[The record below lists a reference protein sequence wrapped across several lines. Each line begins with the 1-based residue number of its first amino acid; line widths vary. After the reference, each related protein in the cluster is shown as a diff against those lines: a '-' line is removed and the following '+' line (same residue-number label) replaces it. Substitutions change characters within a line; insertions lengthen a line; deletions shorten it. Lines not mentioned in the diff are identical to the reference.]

1 MNTTVD
7 HAPGH
12 AHDSDHGH
20 HIQADHGSVKSY
32 ATGFVLAVIL
42 TAIPFWLVMG
52 KVFNNSSTTALVVL
66 GFAAVQIVVHMV
78 YFLHMNTKSE
88 GGWTMLA
95 LIFTTMLV
103 VIMLSGSIWV
113 MYHLNTNMMPGM
125 MSESS
130 QEAVPESIQGSI
142 PKPAM
147 ESMKDMNGM
156 ENMKG
161 MDGMHDMKDMKGMEH
176 MKGMEGMQDMKPVP
190 TSPPTPAQ

>member
-1 MNTTVD
+1 MNTTLD

-12 AHDSDHGH
+12 AHDSGHGH
-20 HIQADHGSVKSY
+20 HIQADHGTVKSY

-88 GGWTMLA
+88 GGWTVLA

-125 MSESS
+125 MSESA
-130 QEAVPESIQGSI
+130 QEAVPESMQNNVNTHQ
-142 PKPAM
+142 M
-147 ESMKDMNGM
+147 TT
-156 ENMKG
+156 MKG
-161 MDGMHDMKDMKGMEH
+161 MAP
-176 MKGMEGMQDMKPVP
+176 MEGMQDMKP
-190 TSPPTPAQ
+190 SHLHQSH